1 MSDRREW
8 ILGGVLVA
16 VLVVAT
22 ISTVPSG
29 YGYPLVPRL
38 STNLPSPDGAKALYL
53 TLRKLGVGVGR
64 RQAPL
69 ADAGPLPPA
78 LAILAPEDR
87 LTPGEISA
95 VLDRVRSGGRLL
107 WVATPPW
114 SPMADSL
121 HLRTVQAKPP
131 TPTQMGYGRF
141 AGIVTHHPWTE
152 GVDSVRDFRFG
163 WVGRSVHRKG
173 VTPLVTADDSVV
185 LAFVETLGAGRIVAF
200 ADRTPVENRGIR
212 DSGAAPILV
221 RAAASLAG
229 DDTLVFD
236 EFHHGF
242 RGGSVLQGVAG
253 FLAHRATGHV
263 VAQLALVGLLALLG
277 AAVRLGAPSRAD
289 PGQRRSPIEH
299 VEALARVY
307 QEAGAVRRPRLFLVG
322 GLARSLGDPLPRSN
336 VEAASLLERVAA
348 RDADV
353 ARPAEWLREALE
365 RDAADMG
372 QVSANVDRIRDA
384 LRLRGPAHRRGD
396 ARTVAK
402 ENRR

>member
-1 MSDRREW
+1 VADRKEW
-8 ILGGVLVA
+8 ILGGILIV

-22 ISTVPSG
+22 ISQVPSG

-38 STNLPSPDGAKALYL
+38 STNFPSPDGAKALYL
-53 TLRKLGVGVGR
+53 TLRKLGVEVGR

-78 LAILAPEDR
+78 LAILAPGDP

-107 WVATPPW
+107 WVAAVPW

-121 HLRTVQAKPP
+121 HLRWKGSESPHP
-131 TPTQMGYGRF
+131 MQMSYGRF
-141 AGIVTHHPWTE
+141 AGVVARHPWTE
-152 GVDSVRDFRFG
+152 GVDSVRGFRFG
-163 WVGRSVHRKG
+163 WVGRSVHREG
-173 VTPLVTADDSVV
+173 VTPLVTANDSVV

-200 ADRTPVENRGIR
+200 ADRAPVENRGIR

-221 RAAASLAG
+221 RAAAALAG

-242 RGGSVLQGVAG
+242 RGGSVIRGVAG
-253 FLAHRATGHV
+253 FLTHRKTGHV

-277 AAVRLGAPSRAD
+277 AAVRFGAPSSAN
-289 PGQRRSPIEH
+289 PEQRRSPVEH

-307 QEAGAVRRPRLFLVG
+307 QEAGAVRKPRLFLVG

-336 VEAASLLERVAA
+336 VEAASLLGRVAV
-348 RDADV
+348 RGTDV
-353 ARPAEWLREALE
+353 AEPARWLREALE
-365 RDAADMG
+365 RDTADMG
-372 QVSANVDRIRDA
+372 QVSTMVDRIRDA
-384 LRLRGPAHRRGD
+384 LVLRGPARQRRE
-396 ARTVAK
+396 ARTEAK
-402 ENRR
+402 EKRT